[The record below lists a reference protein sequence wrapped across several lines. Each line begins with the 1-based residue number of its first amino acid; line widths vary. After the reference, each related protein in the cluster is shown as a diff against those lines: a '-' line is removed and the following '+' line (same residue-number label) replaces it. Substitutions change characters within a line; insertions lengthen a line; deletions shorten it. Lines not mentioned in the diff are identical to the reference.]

1 MPPPRKKAQG
11 KARKAAKAKREEEK
25 EREAESDATQDTETN
40 QQRRDESVG
49 AQLQRM
55 QITGPLRGVS
65 ATVKKCMHGYASS
78 SPEEERICVEF
89 IEAYRVA
96 HNTAIERSVEDLAEV
111 FLAAISHMEEKYVQ
125 VWNDVTMM
133 EKVVSYLLCIG
144 TKHFLDGNSDG
155 ARRVAYYA
163 CYFEQF
169 IAGVFHKSQA
179 IIDCAKV
186 LETLDADEHTLVQ
199 FFHKRV
205 PCSCLDEKYKEV
217 KSITKMGICC
227 NPECT
232 LPERKAAR
240 STMLYCTR
248 CRAKNYCSQECQVA
262 AWPSHRESCN
272 SLVALKA
279 ESNTKK

>member
-1 MPPPRKKAQG
+1 VSIASFLSNMPPPRKKAQG

-25 EREAESDATQDTETN
+25 EREAESDATQDTETTN

-96 HNTAIERSVEDLAEV
+96 HNAAIERSVEDLAEV

-144 TKHFLDGNSDG
+144 TKHFLDKNSD
-155 ARRVAYYA
+155 
-163 CYFEQF
+163 
-169 IAGVFHKSQA
+169 
-179 IIDCAKV
+179 V
-186 LETLDADEHTLVQ
+186 LVVLLIMPAT
-199 FFHKRV
+199 
-205 PCSCLDEKYKEV
+205 S
-217 KSITKMGICC
+217 
-227 NPECT
+227 
-232 LPERKAAR
+232 
-240 STMLYCTR
+240 
-248 CRAKNYCSQECQVA
+248 
-262 AWPSHRESCN
+262 
-272 SLVALKA
+272 
-279 ESNTKK
+279 SNL